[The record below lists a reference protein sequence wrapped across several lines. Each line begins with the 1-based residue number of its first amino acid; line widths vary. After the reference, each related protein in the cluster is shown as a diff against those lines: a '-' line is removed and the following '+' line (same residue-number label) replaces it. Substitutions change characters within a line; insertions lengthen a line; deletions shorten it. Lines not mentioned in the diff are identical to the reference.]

1 MMDRFNKLL
10 GAGEPI
16 ILSIFRIVTALLMFQ
31 FGVAKLLKIPAG
43 TMFDKVQPMS
53 LFGVAGMFE
62 LVVGGLLLVG
72 LFSRLRRF
80 HPVR

>member
-1 MMDRFNKLL
+1 MDRFNKMLA
-10 GAGEPI
+10 AGEPI
-16 ILSIFRIVTALLMFQ
+16 ILSIFRIVTGLLMFQ
-31 FGVAKLLKIPAG
+31 FGVAKLLKFPACP
-43 TMFDKVQPMS
+43 MFDKVQPLS

-72 LFSRLRRF
+72 LFLALRGL